1 MPCAGT
7 RGGGNTTYSFCLLA
21 QFKNEEAILTEWINH
36 YLREGVEHLFLLDD
50 GSDDASQ
57 RLLRP
62 YVTKGLATV
71 LRDVR
76 KDRNPPASMI
86 ERYNLLFKPHLHSC
100 TWFAHVD
107 LVSAQ
112 GLSWPEQTSCMLYIC
127 FPREGCVSS
136 CTCFRLT

>member
-7 RGGGNTTYSFCLLA
+7 RGGGNTTYNFCLLA
-21 QFKNEEAILTEWINH
+21 QFKNEEAILTEWTNH

-62 YVTKGLATV
+62 YVTRGLVTV

-107 LVSAQ
+107 LVSAK
-112 GLSWPEQTSCMLYIC
+112 GLSWPKHTSYMLCAC
-127 FPREGCVSS
+127 FYMRAVCCPAPAFG
-136 CTCFRLT
+136 